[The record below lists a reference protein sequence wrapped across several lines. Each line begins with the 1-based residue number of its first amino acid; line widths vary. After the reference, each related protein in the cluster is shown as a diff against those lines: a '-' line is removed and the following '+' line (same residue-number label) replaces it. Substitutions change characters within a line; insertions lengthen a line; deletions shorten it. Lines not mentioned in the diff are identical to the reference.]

1 MEQTAGKAQAPAPP
15 AATGTTTRAA
25 ATGER
30 SAGELVKEMSELV
43 PRLVRDEIKLAQ
55 LEMTQKG
62 KQMGIGAGAFAG
74 SGLVALYAVGC
85 LLACAIIAIS
95 GVVAAWLAA
104 LIVGVALLAVSG
116 IAALVGKS
124 RLSRGTPPVPKEAIG
139 SVQADVEEVKEK
151 AHR

>member
-1 MEQTAGKAQAPAPP
+1 MGQTAGTPRPA
-15 AATGTTTRAA
+15 GSRAA
-25 ATGER
+25 ATEER

-74 SGLVALYAVGC
+74 GGLVALYAVGC

-124 RLSRGTPPVPKEAIG
+124 RLSKGTPPVPKEAIG

>member
-1 MEQTAGKAQAPAPP
+1 MNQSAGSPESA
-15 AATGTTTRAA
+15 GTE
-25 ATGER
+25 ER
-30 SAGELVKEMSELV
+30 SAGELVKDVTALV

-74 SGLVALYAVGC
+74 SGLIALYAIGC
-85 LLACAIIAIS
+85 LLACAIIALS
-95 GVVAAWLAA
+95 GVLSAWLAA
-104 LIVGVALLAVSG
+104 LIVGVALLAVAG

-124 RLSRGTPPVPKEAIG
+124 RLSKGTPPVPKEAIG
-139 SVQADVEEVKEK
+139 SVQADVQEVKEK

>member
-1 MEQTAGKAQAPAPP
+1 MEQSAGIVGPAEP
-15 AATGTTTRAA
+15 R
-25 ATGER
+25 ER
-30 SAGELVKEMSELV
+30 SAGELVKELTELV

-55 LEMTQKG
+55 VEMTQKG

-74 SGLVALYAVGC
+74 SGLIALYAIGC

-104 LIVGVALLAVSG
+104 FIVGAARLAVSG
-116 IAALVGKS
+116 IAALIGKS
-124 RLSRGTPPVPKEAIG
+124 RLTKATPPVPKEAIG
-139 SVQADVEEVKEK
+139 SLQADVQEVKEK

>member
-1 MEQTAGKAQAPAPP
+1 MNQSAGSPESGGAE
-15 AATGTTTRAA
+15 
-25 ATGER
+25 ER
-30 SAGELVKEMSELV
+30 SAGELVKDVTALV

-55 LEMTQKG
+55 LERTQKG

-74 SGLVALYAVGC
+74 SGLIALYAIGC
-85 LLACAIIAIS
+85 LLACAIIALS
-95 GVVAAWLAA
+95 GVLSAGLAA

-124 RLSRGTPPVPKEAIG
+124 RLSKGTPPVPKEAIG
-139 SVQADVEEVKEK
+139 SVQADVQEVKEK

>member
-1 MEQTAGKAQAPAPP
+1 MNQSAGSPESAGAE
-15 AATGTTTRAA
+15 
-25 ATGER
+25 ER
-30 SAGELVKEMSELV
+30 SAGELVKDVTALV

-74 SGLVALYAVGC
+74 SGLIALYAIGC
-85 LLACAIIAIS
+85 LLACAIIALS
-95 GVVAAWLAA
+95 GVLSAWLAA

-124 RLSRGTPPVPKEAIG
+124 RLSKGTPPVPKEAIG
-139 SVQADVEEVKEK
+139 SVQADVQEVKEK

>member
-1 MEQTAGKAQAPAPP
+1 MNETAGNTEP
-15 AATGTTTRAA
+15 TVTE
-25 ATGER
+25 ER
-30 SAGELVKEMSELV
+30 SAGELVKDVTALV

-74 SGLVALYAVGC
+74 SGLIALYAIGC
-85 LLACAIIAIS
+85 LLACAIIALS
-95 GVVAAWLAA
+95 GVLSAWLAA

-124 RLSRGTPPVPKEAIG
+124 RLSKGTPPVPKEAIG
-139 SVQADVEEVKEK
+139 SVQADVQEVKEK